1 MGFKDKI
8 NELEYEY
15 TLDEKEL
22 GKTLII
28 VSFTLLLFSV
38 HTILVMQPAI
48 EEARNTEERLNQLD
62 QVVNTPQFN
71 QSLNAMQDL
80 QSTSVADEIDYALQT
95 FLAMQDT
102 VTGQE
107 EIYRNL
113 EQTNTR
119 YQWLVLVG
127 LLGIIAGVSLIYV

>member
-1 MGFKDKI
+1 MDLKNKI
-8 NELEYEY
+8 REFEYEY
-15 TLDEKEL
+15 TLDENEL

-28 VSFTLLLFSV
+28 VSFTLLLFSI

-48 EEARNTEERLNQLD
+48 EEARTTEERLNQLD
-62 QVVNTPQFN
+62 QVINTPQFN

-95 FLAMQDT
+95 FQAMQDT

-107 EIYRNL
+107 QIYQNL
-113 EQTNTR
+113 ERTNRR

-127 LLGIIAGVSLIYV
+127 LLGIIAGVSVIYV

>member
-1 MGFKDKI
+1 MGLKDTI
-8 NELEYEY
+8 REFEYEY
-15 TLDEKEL
+15 TLDEAEL
-22 GKTLII
+22 GKTMVI

-48 EEARNTEERLNQLD
+48 EEAKNTEDRLNQLD
-62 QVVNTPQFN
+62 QVVNTQRFN

-80 QSTSVADEIDYALQT
+80 QSTSVANDLDYALQT
-95 FLAMQDT
+95 FQAMQDT

-107 EIYRNL
+107 DIYQNL
-113 EQTNTR
+113 ERTNRR

-127 LLGIIAGVSLIYV
+127 LLGIIAGVSIIYV

>member
-1 MGFKDKI
+1 MNLKNKI
-8 NELEYEY
+8 NELEYDY

-28 VSFTLLLFSV
+28 VSFTLLMFSI

-48 EEARNTEERLNQLD
+48 EEARTTDERLNQLD
-62 QVVNTPQFN
+62 QVVNTDEFN

-80 QSTSVADEIDYALQT
+80 QSTDVGEQLDYALQT
-95 FLAMQDT
+95 FQGMQVT
-102 VTGQE
+102 VEGQE
-107 EIYRNL
+107 EIYQDL
-113 EQTNTR
+113 ERTNTR

-127 LLGIIAGVSLIYV
+127 LLGIIAGVSIIYV